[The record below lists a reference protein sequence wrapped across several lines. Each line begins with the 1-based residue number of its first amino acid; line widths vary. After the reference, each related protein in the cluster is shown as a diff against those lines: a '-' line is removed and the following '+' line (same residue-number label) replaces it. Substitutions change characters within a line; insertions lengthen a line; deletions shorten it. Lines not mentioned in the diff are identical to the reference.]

1 MTDQSK
7 PEDAIPVVGSSAGPA
22 EVPSEHAS
30 TSPRPAK
37 APSGPGTPA
46 SEELPYIDDP
56 VSKWWVGIIVA
67 VFVLIFAWAI
77 LFGSGGL
84 FGGILGSEDPTP
96 SPDATLVAT
105 MEPTQAPSAAPE
117 ATAGP
122 AVSSP
127 EPEMT
132 RAPEP
137 SVMTTAEPGPTEGAG
152 ASEDTSASPEG

>member
-1 MTDQSK
+1 MTDQNK
-7 PEDAIPVVGSSAGPA
+7 PEDAIPADESAAGRVGQPN
-22 EVPSEHAS
+22 EQAS

-56 VSKWWVGIIVA
+56 VSKWWIAIIVA

-77 LFGSGGL
+77 LFGAGGL

-96 SPDATLVAT
+96 SPEPTLVAT

-127 EPEMT
+127 GPEMSQV
-132 RAPEP
+132 PEP
-137 SVMTTAEPGPTEGAG
+137 SVATAEPGPTGGAG

>member
-1 MTDQSK
+1 MTDQNK
-7 PEDAIPVVGSSAGPA
+7 PEDAIPAVGSSAGPA
-22 EVPSEHAS
+22 EQPREQPS

-56 VSKWWVGIIVA
+56 VSKWWIAIIVA

-77 LFGSGGL
+77 LFGAGGL
-84 FGGILGSEDPTP
+84 FDGILGSDDP
-96 SPDATLVAT
+96 SPSPEATLVAT
-105 MEPTQAPSAAPE
+105 MEPTQAPSTTPE

-127 EPEMT
+127 VPEMT
-132 RAPEP
+132 QAPEP
-137 SVMTTAEPGPTEGAG
+137 SVMATAEPGLAGGAG
-152 ASEDTSASPEG
+152 ASEDPSASPEG